1 MLRITGKLLVFVL
14 SIFAIFLG
22 ICAVLG
28 IQIYFPFNVAEGEEI
43 PYHRMQ
49 SIRVAVFITF
59 TYYGALYLINSIKEV
74 YPIHFLKVFMISFG
88 ITSLVFSYQGEACLI
103 CVALKSTQR
112 VNFSLEGNQEVYQ
125 DIFHPHYK
133 LFCNALYNMV

>member
-1 MLRITGKLLVFVL
+1 MLRTIGKLLVLVL

-22 ICAVLG
+22 ICALIG

-59 TYYGALYLINSIKEV
+59 VFYGTLYLINSIKEV

-88 ITSLVFSYQGEACLI
+88 ITSLVFSYQAEAGSKEIILAIFYLLCG
-103 CVALKSTQR
+103 V
-112 VNFSLEGNQEVYQ
+112 
-125 DIFHPHYK
+125 IFHLISKPAIKKY
-133 LFCNALYNMV
+133 FT

>member
-1 MLRITGKLLVFVL
+1 MLRIIGKLLVFTL
-14 SIFAIFLG
+14 SIFAVFLG

-59 TYYGALYLINSIKEV
+59 SYYGALYLINSIKEV

-88 ITSLVFSYQGEACLI
+88 ITSMVFSYQSAAGAKEIILSIFYLCCGLVFHLI
-103 CVALKSTQR
+103 SRPEIKKYFT
-112 VNFSLEGNQEVYQ
+112 
-125 DIFHPHYK
+125 
-133 LFCNALYNMV
+133 

>member
-1 MLRITGKLLVFVL
+1 MLRVIGKLLVLIL

-28 IQIYFPFNVAEGEEI
+28 IQIYFPFNIAEGEEI

-59 TYYGALYLINSIKEV
+59 TFYGALYLINSIKEV

-88 ITSLVFSYQGEACLI
+88 ITSLIFAYQAKVGINEIILAIFYLCCGLVFHLI
-103 CVALKSTQR
+103 SKPAIRKYF
-112 VNFSLEGNQEVYQ
+112 N
-125 DIFHPHYK
+125 
-133 LFCNALYNMV
+133 

>member
-1 MLRITGKLLVFVL
+1 MLRVIGKLLVLIL

-28 IQIYFPFNVAEGEEI
+28 IQIYFPFNIAEGEEI

-59 TYYGALYLINSIKEV
+59 TFYGALYLINSIKEV
-74 YPIHFLKVFMISFG
+74 YPVHFLKVFMVSFG
-88 ITSLVFSYQGEACLI
+88 ITSLVFSYQAEDGIRDVERSRGL
-103 CVALKSTQR
+103 
-112 VNFSLEGNQEVYQ
+112 GDVYKRQ
-125 DIFHPHYK
+125 D
-133 LFCNALYNMV
+133 

>member
-1 MLRITGKLLVFVL
+1 MLRVIGKLLVLIL

-59 TYYGALYLINSIKEV
+59 TFYGTLYLINSIKEV

-88 ITSLVFSYQGEACLI
+88 ITSLVFSYQAEAGAKEIILAIFYLCCGLVFHLI
-103 CVALKSTQR
+103 SRPAIKKYFT
-112 VNFSLEGNQEVYQ
+112 
-125 DIFHPHYK
+125 
-133 LFCNALYNMV
+133 

>member
-1 MLRITGKLLVFVL
+1 MLRIIGKLLVLIL

-22 ICAVLG
+22 ISAVLG
-28 IQIYFPFNVAEGEEI
+28 IQIYFPFNIAEGEVI

-59 TYYGALYLINSIKEV
+59 TFYGALYLINSIKEV

-88 ITSLVFSYQGEACLI
+88 ITSLVFSYQAEAGLI
-103 CVALKSTQR
+103 EITLA
-112 VNFSLEGNQEVYQ
+112 
-125 DIFHPHYK
+125 IFYLCCGLVFHLISRPEIKKY
-133 LFCNALYNMV
+133 FT

>member
-1 MLRITGKLLVFVL
+1 MLRIIGKLLVLVL

-59 TYYGALYLINSIKEV
+59 TFYGALYLINSIKEV
-74 YPIHFLKVFMISFG
+74 YPIHFLKVFMVSFG
-88 ITSLVFSYQGEACLI
+88 ITSLVFAYQAEAGIKEIILAIFYLCCGLVFHLI
-103 CVALKSTQR
+103 SKPAIRKYF
-112 VNFSLEGNQEVYQ
+112 N
-125 DIFHPHYK
+125 
-133 LFCNALYNMV
+133 

>member
-1 MLRITGKLLVFVL
+1 MLRLIGKLLVLVL
-14 SIFAIFLG
+14 SIFSIFLG

-28 IQIYFPFNVAEGEEI
+28 IQTYFPFNVAEGEEI

-59 TYYGALYLINSIKEV
+59 TFYGALYLINSIKEV

-88 ITSLVFSYQGEACLI
+88 ITSLVFSYQAEAGVKEIILAIFYLCCGLVFHLI
-103 CVALKSTQR
+103 SRPEIKKYFT
-112 VNFSLEGNQEVYQ
+112 
-125 DIFHPHYK
+125 
-133 LFCNALYNMV
+133 

>member
-1 MLRITGKLLVFVL
+1 MLRIIGKLLVFTL

-28 IQIYFPFNVAEGEEI
+28 IQVYFPFNVAEGKEI

-59 TYYGALYLINSIKEV
+59 TFYGALYLINSIKEV
-74 YPIHFLKVFMISFG
+74 YPIHFLKVFMISLG
-88 ITSLVFSYQGEACLI
+88 ITSLVFSYQAE
-103 CVALKSTQR
+103 
-112 VNFSLEGNQEVYQ
+112 EGIKEIILAIFYLCCGL
-125 DIFHPHYK
+125 IFHLISKPAIRKY
-133 LFCNALYNMV
+133 FN

>member
-1 MLRITGKLLVFVL
+1 MLRVIGKLLVLIL

-22 ICAVLG
+22 IFAVLG
-28 IQIYFPFNVAEGEEI
+28 IQIYFPFNLAEGEEI

-59 TYYGALYLINSIKEV
+59 TFYGALYLINSIREV

-88 ITSLVFSYQGEACLI
+88 ITSLVFSYQAEAGAKEIILAIFYLCCGLVFHLI
-103 CVALKSTQR
+103 SRPAIKKYFT
-112 VNFSLEGNQEVYQ
+112 
-125 DIFHPHYK
+125 
-133 LFCNALYNMV
+133 

>member
-1 MLRITGKLLVFVL
+1 MLRIIGKLLVFTL

-28 IQIYFPFNVAEGEEI
+28 IQIYFPFNVAEGKEI

-88 ITSLVFSYQGEACLI
+88 ITSLVFSYQVGAKEIILAIFYLCCGLVFHLI
-103 CVALKSTQR
+103 SRPEIKKYFT
-112 VNFSLEGNQEVYQ
+112 
-125 DIFHPHYK
+125 
-133 LFCNALYNMV
+133 

>member
-1 MLRITGKLLVFVL
+1 MLRIIGKILIFTL

-22 ICAVLG
+22 ISAVLG

-88 ITSLVFSYQGEACLI
+88 ITSLVFSYQAAAGAKEIILAIFYLCCGLVFHLI
-103 CVALKSTQR
+103 SRPEIKKYFT
-112 VNFSLEGNQEVYQ
+112 
-125 DIFHPHYK
+125 
-133 LFCNALYNMV
+133 

>member
-1 MLRITGKLLVFVL
+1 MLRIIGKLLVFTL

-88 ITSLVFSYQGEACLI
+88 ITSLIFAYQAKVGINEIILAIFYLCCGLVFHLI
-103 CVALKSTQR
+103 SKPTIR
-112 VNFSLEGNQEVYQ
+112 KYFN
-125 DIFHPHYK
+125 
-133 LFCNALYNMV
+133 

>member
-1 MLRITGKLLVFVL
+1 MLRIIGKLLVFTL
-14 SIFAIFLG
+14 SSFAIFLG
-22 ICAVLG
+22 ICAVFG

-88 ITSLVFSYQGEACLI
+88 ITSMVFSYQAAAGAEEIILSIFYLCCGLVFHLI
-103 CVALKSTQR
+103 SRPEIKKYFT
-112 VNFSLEGNQEVYQ
+112 
-125 DIFHPHYK
+125 
-133 LFCNALYNMV
+133 

>member
-1 MLRITGKLLVFVL
+1 MLRLIGKLLVLIL

-22 ICAVLG
+22 ICAILG

-59 TYYGALYLINSIKEV
+59 AFYGALYLISSIREV
-74 YPIHFLKVFMISFG
+74 YPIHFLKVFMMSFG
-88 ITSLVFSYQGEACLI
+88 ITSFLFSYQAEAGVKEIILAIFYLCCGLVFHLI
-103 CVALKSTQR
+103 SRPEIKKYFT
-112 VNFSLEGNQEVYQ
+112 
-125 DIFHPHYK
+125 
-133 LFCNALYNMV
+133 

>member
-1 MLRITGKLLVFVL
+1 MLRILGKLLVFTL

-28 IQIYFPFNVAEGEEI
+28 IQIYFPFNLAEGEEI

-59 TYYGALYLINSIKEV
+59 TYYGALYLINSIKVV

-88 ITSLVFSYQGEACLI
+88 ITSMVFSYQAAAGSKEIILSIFYLCCGLVFHLI
-103 CVALKSTQR
+103 SRPEIKKYFT
-112 VNFSLEGNQEVYQ
+112 
-125 DIFHPHYK
+125 
-133 LFCNALYNMV
+133 

>member
-1 MLRITGKLLVFVL
+1 MLRLIGKLLVLIL

-22 ICAVLG
+22 ICAILG

-59 TYYGALYLINSIKEV
+59 TFYGTLYLINSIREV

-88 ITSLVFSYQGEACLI
+88 ITSLVFSYQAEAGAKEIILAIFYLCCGLVFHLI
-103 CVALKSTQR
+103 SRPAIKKYFT
-112 VNFSLEGNQEVYQ
+112 
-125 DIFHPHYK
+125 
-133 LFCNALYNMV
+133 

>member
-1 MLRITGKLLVFVL
+1 MLRIIGKLLVFTL
-14 SIFAIFLG
+14 SIFSIFLG
-22 ICAVLG
+22 ISAVLG

-88 ITSLVFSYQGEACLI
+88 ITSLVFSHQAEAGVKEIIL
-103 CVALKSTQR
+103 A
-112 VNFSLEGNQEVYQ
+112 
-125 DIFHPHYK
+125 IFYLCCGLVFHMISRPEIKKY
-133 LFCNALYNMV
+133 FT